1 MESGRTWLIEMRGN
15 LTQEQVAKLS
25 EIGRST
31 YTNVERGTGLSVP
44 LAKKIA
50 KALKFDWKLFFEEKR
65 FVTKHK
71 TA

>member
-1 MESGRTWLIEMRGN
+1 MIERTWLVELRGN
-15 LTQEQVAKLS
+15 LTHDQVAKLA

-31 YTNVERGTGLSVP
+31 YTNVERGKGLSVP

-65 FVTKHK
+65 FNTKQK
-71 TA
+71 SA